1 MKPECPGI
9 VLGLFTAAW
18 RLYVG
23 TYSLDEVMKRW
34 RKGELTAEQAVGQIL
49 QMIQHLS
56 QRVGNLEH
64 RLESQRQR
72 SVSKTD

>member
-34 RKGELTAEQAVGQIL
+34 RKGELTAEQAVG
-49 QMIQHLS
+49 
-56 QRVGNLEH
+56 
-64 RLESQRQR
+64 
-72 SVSKTD
+72 